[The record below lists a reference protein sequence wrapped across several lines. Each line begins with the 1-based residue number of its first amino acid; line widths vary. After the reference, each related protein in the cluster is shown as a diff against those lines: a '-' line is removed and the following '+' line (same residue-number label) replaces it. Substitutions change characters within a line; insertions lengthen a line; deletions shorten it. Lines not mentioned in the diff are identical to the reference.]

1 MNKYKLILLALSMTG
16 FVQAKV
22 TLPSFFTNNMVI
34 QQNSTLTLPGKAKAG
49 KKVTV
54 KASWNDNKFT
64 TKATVDGSFRIEI
77 PTPAAGGP
85 YTITISDG
93 ETLTLKNVL
102 AGEVWFCSGQSN
114 MEMPVAGWGKVM
126 NYEQEVAE
134 AKYSS
139 IRLLQVKK
147 TIAFTPAEDVEIN
160 MGGWQEC
167 SSATVPEF
175 SAVAYFYARELWKE
189 LNVPIGVIDC
199 TWGGTPAEA
208 WTSLGTLKQVIG
220 FQDETSKI
228 EKLNFDKASLV
239 ATYQQDMKEWQE
251 LFAAKDAGLNKGTPL
266 WTSSLQTDKAW
277 KTMELPGYWE
287 GRGLDGVDGI
297 VWFQREIEIPTNWEG
312 KDISLSLGM
321 IDDEDI
327 TYYNG
332 KEIAK
337 GYGYA
342 TPRRYT
348 IPAELV
354 KAGKGTITVRVADF
368 GGEGGIHGE
377 KKDLFAEVNEQKISL
392 NGVWNYRVGMTMR
405 ELPPAPV
412 SPESSSY
419 PSVLYNAMVH
429 PFTIFP
435 IKGVIWY
442 QGEANVGRD
451 KQYVPLFQ
459 SLIADWRKQWNTD
472 FPFYFVQLANFLKP
486 QEVQPDSQWAALREA
501 QAEALHVDNTGMV
514 VAIDLGVSYD
524 IHPKNKQEVA
534 KRFATLALANTY
546 HQGEY
551 KMPACQSYNISGK
564 KLTLTFNTEIQ
575 AQEKIIKGFILAG
588 PDGVFYPATATLT
601 GKTSIVLES
610 PDVAIP
616 IAARY
621 NWADCPDG
629 NLYSTNSN
637 LPVPPF
643 RTDKGTC
650 EEAQK

>member
-287 GRGLDGVDGI
+287 GKGLDGVDGI

-377 KKDLFAEVNEQKISL
+377 KKDLFAEVNGQKISL

-551 KMPACQSYNISGK
+551 IMPACQSYSISGK

-588 PDGVFYPATATLT
+588 PDEVFYPATATLT

>member
-208 WTSLGTLKQVIG
+208 WTSFGTLKQVIG

-251 LFAAKDAGLNKGTPL
+251 LFVAKDAGLNKGTPL

-377 KKDLFAEVNEQKISL
+377 KKDLFAEVNGQKISL

-551 KMPACQSYNISGK
+551 IMPACQSYSISGK

>member
-147 TIAFTPAEDVEIN
+147 TLAFTPAEDVEIN

-377 KKDLFAEVNEQKISL
+377 KKDLFAEVNGQKISL

-551 KMPACQSYNISGK
+551 IMPACQSYSISGK

>member
-22 TLPSFFTNNMVI
+22 TLPAFFTNNMVI

-49 KKVTV
+49 KNVTV

-64 TKATVDGSFRIEI
+64 TKATADGSFRIEI

-134 AKYSS
+134 AKYPS

-147 TIAFTPAEDVEIN
+147 TTSVTPAENVEMN

-167 SSATVPEF
+167 NSSTVPEF
-175 SAVAYFYARELWKE
+175 SAIAYFYARELWKE

-208 WTSLGTLKQVIG
+208 WTSIGSLKQVSG
-220 FQDETSKI
+220 FEIQASKI
-228 EKLNFDKASLV
+228 EKSEAI
-239 ATYQQDMKEWQE
+239 AAYQQEIKEWQE
-251 LFAAKDAGLNKGTPL
+251 LLVTKDAGLNKGIPM
-266 WTSSLQTDKAW
+266 WISSLQTDPAW

-287 GRGLDGVDGI
+287 QKGLHGVDGI
-297 VWFQREIEIPTNWEG
+297 VWFQREIEIPSSWEG
-312 KDISLSLGM
+312 KEITLNLGM
-321 IDDEDI
+321 IDDEDV

-337 GYGYA
+337 GYGYS
-342 TPRRYT
+342 TPRHYT

-354 KAGKGTITVRVADF
+354 KAGKGVITIRVSDS

-377 KKDLFAEVNEQKISL
+377 GKDMFAEANGQKIKL
-392 NGVWNYRVGMTMR
+392 EGIWNYRIGIALGD
-405 ELPPAPV
+405 LPPAPM
-412 SPESSSY
+412 SLESSSY

-551 KMPACQSYNISGK
+551 IMPACQSYNISGK

-588 PDGVFYPATATLT
+588 PDGVFHPATATLT

>member
-377 KKDLFAEVNEQKISL
+377 KKDLFAEVNGQKISL

-551 KMPACQSYNISGK
+551 IMPACQSYSISGK

>member
-208 WTSLGTLKQVIG
+208 WTSFGTLKQVIG

-354 KAGKGTITVRVADF
+354 KARKGTITVRVADF

-377 KKDLFAEVNEQKISL
+377 KKDLFAEVNGQKISL

-610 PDVAIP
+610 SDVAIP

>member
-459 SLIADWRKQWNTD
+459 SMIADWRKQWNTD

-551 KMPACQSYNISGK
+551 IMPACQSYSISGK